1 VTILIIHGIS
11 GHAGIH
17 WQQGLYDALAEQ
29 GHQVIMPELPSAKHP
44 DRQTWLKE
52 ITEAVADVNLS
63 ELVIVGH
70 SLGVTTALDFLEHV
84 SSPIKALVSV
94 SGFATDYG
102 AAFNS
107 YFLQAKTIDFK
118 TVRANIAQSH
128 VLYSDNDP
136 YVTQAALAEVAT
148 GLGVEPIIIH
158 DGGHFNTESGFSEF
172 PQLLAIVEAIK

>member
-1 VTILIIHGIS
+1 MTILIIHGIG

-17 WQQGLYDALAEQ
+17 WQQWLHDTLVTQ
-29 GHQVIMPELPSAKHP
+29 GHQVVMPELPHAERP
-44 DRQTWLKE
+44 ERQTWLTE
-52 ITEAVADVNLS
+52 ITKAVGDTNLS

-70 SLGVTTALDFLEHV
+70 SLGVTTALDFIEHV
-84 SSPIKALVSV
+84 PHSIKALVSI

-118 TVRANIAQSH
+118 TVRANITESH

-136 YVTQAALAEVAT
+136 YVTQAALQEVAT
-148 GLGVEPIIIH
+148 ELGVEPIVIH

-172 PQLLAIVEAIK
+172 PQLLAIVEAVK